1 MNCSAVSTFF
11 YCTLSHMSDA
21 YMSGI
26 SATNSNQSILW
37 LKITPFFFLFFFKQQ
52 IFCTSSQSASCSS
65 TQLVS
70 EVVGGEEEEEAADNS
85 LQDMD
90 ASTVDAPR

>member
-37 LKITPFFFLFFFKQQ
+37 LKITPIFFLFFFFKQQ

-70 EVVGGEEEEEAADNS
+70 EVVGGEEEAADNS